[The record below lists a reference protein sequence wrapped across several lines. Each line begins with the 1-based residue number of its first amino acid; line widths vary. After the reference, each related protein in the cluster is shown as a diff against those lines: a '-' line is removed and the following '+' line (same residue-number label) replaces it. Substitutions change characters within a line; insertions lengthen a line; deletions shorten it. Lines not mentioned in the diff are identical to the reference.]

1 MANKFQHILIV
12 EFQDINKV
20 QYEIIRML
28 AGKGDHLFIVGDDDQ
43 SIYRFRGARPEIMLG
58 FEKDYPE
65 AKKVILNTNYRCSEE
80 IVESAEHL
88 ISHNTKRFPK
98 NMQAA
103 RGSKVPYYISKFKRC
118 RRRVYRYFK
127 RNTFLL

>member
-1 MANKFQHILIV
+1 MWQQKFQYILID
-12 EFQDINKV
+12 EFQDISKV
-20 QYEIIRML
+20 QYESVRML

-58 FEKDYPE
+58 FEKDYPD
-65 AKKVILNTNYRCSEE
+65 AKKVILNTNYRCSAE
-80 IVESAEHL
+80 IVDSAEHL

-103 RGSKVPYYISKFKRC
+103 HGKR
-118 RRRVYRYFK
+118 
-127 RNTFLL
+127 